1 MFRNLGGRATVGL
14 GERSELALP
23 NLQREMRIAN
33 FGMYPRNSLFLIFA
47 IRDPNSAID
56 QLGVDLPAHRPRP
69 SDELVPW
76 PTERRRRDRP
86 ENRLGNRLSKH
97 FDSAVRPDPIQTLS
111 LFPAARVAAGDKSSA
126 SAKV

>member
-1 MFRNLGGRATVGL
+1 MTWHCPIYKEKCGLRISECRLGIRRFTFRNPQSAFRN
-14 GERSELALP
+14 RST
-23 NLQREMRIAN
+23 
-33 FGMYPRNSLFLIFA
+33 
-47 IRDPNSAID
+47 
-56 QLGVDLPAHRPRP
+56 GVDLPAHRPRP

-111 LFPAARVAAGDKSSA
+111 LFPAARVAAGDKSAA
-126 SAKV
+126 SAKF